1 MNGGKNRNKILNM
14 KGKKINMIRCFFKIF
29 GIIFALLAELGV
41 MIYGTCIAFNFNI
54 VGGAIAIILTVS
66 IFVAT
71 IVTLANYDDL
81 S

>member
-1 MNGGKNRNKILNM
+1 M

-41 MIYGTCIAFNFNI
+41 MIYGTYIAFNFNI
-54 VGGAIAIILTVS
+54 VGGVIAIILTVS
-66 IFVAT
+66 IFTAT
-71 IVTLANYDDL
+71 IATLANYYL